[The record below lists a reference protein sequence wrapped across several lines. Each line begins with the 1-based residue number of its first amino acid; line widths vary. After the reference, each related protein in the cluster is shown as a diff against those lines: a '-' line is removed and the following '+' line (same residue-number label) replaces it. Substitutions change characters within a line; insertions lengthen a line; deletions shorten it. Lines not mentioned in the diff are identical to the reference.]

1 MPSLTSRT
9 WSAAQTEQ
17 LRNEREHRSAA
28 HWAQSIPRGRGDDV
42 LSPGWGDFV
51 YAAYRDVENAQYG
64 FRRKLLGLK
73 WIGILIAGAALGVA
87 LRPRIFAVVSAQGIP
102 FAHAVADRPPVDAA
116 AAANAIALVVWLA
129 VVRPSFVRQAADEY
143 SLSLFRILDA

>member
-1 MPSLTSRT
+1 LGSEYTSRP
-9 WSAAQTEQ
+9 W
-17 LRNEREHRSAA
+17 
-28 HWAQSIPRGRGDDV
+28 DDV